1 MSDHTLAVDRR
12 AVQQTS
18 NAVLGMLLFVI
29 SESMFFMG
37 FIAVYFTAYSAATVW
52 PPRAVP
58 IPSMGLPTAAVAVLI
73 LSVATMALAARA
85 SRRREHALI
94 VRWTGA
100 TLALAVAFAVL
111 LGLSYHGLGIHA
123 DTDIY
128 GSLFWVLSV
137 VALAHVIGGI
147 VFFVLVLTQA
157 SAGELEL
164 RQDPLRAA
172 SIYWNFVA
180 VIGIFLYA
188 LFYLANAGAK

>member
-1 MSDHTLAVDRR
+1 MSDHALAVERR

-37 FIAVYFTAYSAATVW
+37 FIAVYFTAYSAVTVW

-58 IPSMGLPTAAVAVLI
+58 IPPIGLPTAGVVVLI
-73 LSVATMALAARA
+73 VSVATMAMAARA
-85 SRRREHALI
+85 SRRHEHRLI
-94 VRWTGA
+94 VPWTAA
-100 TLALAVAFAVL
+100 TLVLAAAFAVL
-111 LGLSYHGLGIHA
+111 LGLSYRGLGIHA

-137 VALAHVIGGI
+137 VALAHVVGGI
-147 VFFVLVLTQA
+147 VFFVLILVQA
-157 SAGELEL
+157 RAGELQP

-180 VIGIFLYA
+180 VVGVALYV
-188 LFYLANAGAK
+188 LFYLANAGSS